1 MTISY
6 HWLKEYVPFALSP
19 EDLAEVLTHCGL
31 EVESFS
37 SFQSVTGGLKGVVV
51 GEVLE
56 CIPHPDADKLKV
68 TRVNI
73 GEAEPLQIVC
83 GAANVATGQKVAVAT
98 IGCTL
103 YPISGDPLPIKKAK
117 IRGVE
122 SRGMICAEDEL
133 GLGSNHDGIMIL
145 APSLRPGT
153 PCADVFGVTEDIV
166 FEIGLTP
173 NRTDA
178 FSHIGVARDLAAAL
192 EIGYKTAIA
201 YSKPQTGNYPV
212 ASTQEKI
219 KITVEA
225 TEACKR
231 YAGIVLENLTIG
243 PSPDWIQ
250 HRLRAIG
257 VKCINNVVDI
267 TNYVLH
273 ECGQPL
279 HAFDLDRLTG
289 NQLVIRMAREGEK
302 IVTLDQQER
311 TLHPADLVIGDAN
324 HPVCIAGILGGAE
337 SGVQTTTRQIF
348 LESAWFNPQHIRQ
361 TVQRLGVKTDA
372 SAHFEKGCDPDQVIW
387 ALQRAADL
395 MIQYCGARVSGEI
408 TDWYPQPI
416 EKKQISISIEEISA
430 IAGTSIPAKIIRRS
444 LEKLDIVILTE
455 TNHQLLLE
463 IPHFKVDVT
472 RQADIAEEVLRL
484 YGYNS
489 IPIPARLRSSIS
501 LQGGMN
507 PQQEENHISQ
517 YLASIGFREIWTNS
531 IASSTWDSSES
542 AQAERIMLLNS
553 QTSTLDSLRTSM
565 VYSGL
570 EVILHNINRKQEEL
584 AFFELGKTY
593 HREQNQFAQ
602 KQLLTLYLCG
612 LRHTPNWITPSTET
626 DFFHLKN
633 TVEQILDRYPSE
645 NRTTTKIEDHPHWAW
660 GISVYS
666 GNRWLARYGK
676 LSNNLLRSVD
686 IKKTV
691 WYAELNW
698 DELLEIRKRSALQ
711 FRELPRFPSV
721 ERDLSMV
728 LDEQTS
734 FQQLEEI
741 VRREGRKL
749 MESVRLIDV
758 YKGDKIEA
766 GKKSYTLR
774 FTLRDLEKTL
784 TDAEIETVMNRLMK
798 HLQQDLNAQIRTT

>member
-6 HWLKEYVPFALSP
+6 HWLKQYIPFALSP

-37 SFQSVTGGLKGVVV
+37 PFQSVTGGLKGVVV

-56 CIPHPDADKLKV
+56 CVPHPDADKLKV

-83 GAANVATGQKVAVAT
+83 GAANVASGQKVAVAT

-103 YPISGDPLPIKKAK
+103 HPIVGEPIQIKKAK
-117 IRGVE
+117 IRGIE

-133 GLGSNHDGIMIL
+133 GLGSDHNGIIIL
-145 APSLRPGT
+145 NPLLTPGT
-153 PCADVFGVTEDIV
+153 PCAEVFGVTEDFV

-192 EIGYKTAIA
+192 EIGYKTAIS
-201 YSKPQTGNYPV
+201 YHVPETGKYNV
-212 ASTQEKI
+212 TVGIEKLNI
-219 KITVEA
+219 RVEA

-231 YAGIVLENLTIG
+231 YAGIVLENITIG

-267 TNYVLH
+267 TNFVLH

-289 NQLVIRMAREGEK
+289 NQLIVRMAREGEK
-302 IVTLDQQER
+302 LVTLDQQER
-311 TLHPADLVIGDAN
+311 TLHPADLVIGDIH
-324 HPVCIAGILGGAE
+324 HPVCIAGVLGGAE
-337 SGVQTTTRQIF
+337 SGVQATTRRIF

-361 TVQRLGVKTDA
+361 TGQRLGVKTDA

-395 MIQYCGARVSGEI
+395 MIQHCGASVAGDI
-408 TDWYPQPI
+408 IDWYPEPI
-416 EKKQISISIEEISA
+416 QKKQISISIEGICG
-430 IAGTSIPAKIIRRS
+430 IAGTSIPAEIIYRS
-444 LEKLDIVILTE
+444 LEKLGIIILSE
-455 TNHQLLLE
+455 TNHELLLE

-472 RQADIAEEVLRL
+472 READIAEDVLRL

-489 IPIPARLRSSIS
+489 IPIPTRLRSSIS

-517 YLASIGFREIWTNS
+517 YLASVGFREIWTNS
-531 IASSTWDSSES
+531 IAPSTWDISET

-584 AFFELGKTY
+584 AFFEMGKTY
-593 HREQNQFAQ
+593 HREQNQFIQ

-612 LRHTPNWITPSTET
+612 LRNTPNWITPSTET
-626 DFFHLKN
+626 NFFHLKN
-633 TVEQILDRYPSE
+633 TVEQILDRYPTESRSSKEIE
-645 NRTTTKIEDHPHWAW
+645 NHPHWDW

-666 GNRWLARYGK
+666 GNRWLAHYGK
-676 LSNNLLRSVD
+676 LSQNLLRTVD

-698 DELLEIRKRSALQ
+698 DELLEIRKRSAIQ

-721 ERDLSMV
+721 ERDLSMI
-728 LDEQTS
+728 LDKHTS
-734 FQQLEEI
+734 FLNLEEI
-741 VRREGRKL
+741 ARREGRKL
-749 MESVRLIDV
+749 LESVRLIDV
-758 YKGDKIEA
+758 YTGDKIAE

-774 FTLRDLEKTL
+774 FTFRDQEKTL
-784 TDAEIETVMNRLMK
+784 TDTEIEGVMNRLIK
-798 HLQQDLNAQIRTT
+798 RLQLELNAQIRST